1 MANGWIC
8 LNRSLLDHWLWQ
20 DKPFSRGQAWIDLLL
35 MTNHDENKFLLGS
48 ELIVVGRGEFVTSEI
63 KLMERWGWSKEK
75 TRKFLNTLIKDG
87 MIEKKTDRRKTT
99 IKIVNYGKFN
109 DMQTREKPQKDHK
122 KTTDR
127 PQTDTNNKE
136 NNLNND
142 KQESEKPTLAPVK
155 PFRHPTGEYNNVFLS
170 NEEAA
175 KLVQEFGEEIVKRE
189 IESLSNHLATKK
201 NSYKDDAHYAT
212 LRKWIRE
219 DKEKPKTPK
228 SKAQDFPQRTYTDD
242 EYHEMEMRKLRKG

>member
-75 TRKFLNTLIKDG
+75 TRKFLNTLVKDG

-109 DMQTREKPQKDHK
+109 DMQTREKPQKDHQ

-127 PQTDTNNKE
+127 PQTDTNNNE
-136 NNLNND
+136 LTINNNYN
-142 KQESEKPTLAPVK
+142 KREEPELAPVK
-155 PFRHPTGEYNNVFLS
+155 PFRHPIGEYNNVFLS

-175 KLVQEFGEEIVKRE
+175 KLVQEFGEEIVKKE

-219 DKEKPKTPK
+219 DKEKPKTTK

-242 EYHEMEMRKLRKG
+242 EYHEMEMKKLRRR

>member
-75 TRKFLNTLIKDG
+75 TRKFLNTLVKDG

-109 DMQTREKPQKDHK
+109 DMQTREKPQKDHRQ
-122 KTTDR
+122 TTDR

-136 NNLNND
+136 NNLNNENNI
-142 KQESEKPTLAPVK
+142 KNSRFAPPSLEEIRNYCSEKNYHVDPEAFRSFYESNGWKVGKNPMKNWKAAVLTWEKRDKKEIK
-155 PFRHPTGEYNNVFLS
+155 P
-170 NEEAA
+170 
-175 KLVQEFGEEIVKRE
+175 
-189 IESLSNHLATKK
+189 
-201 NSYKDDAHYAT
+201 
-212 LRKWIRE
+212 
-219 DKEKPKTPK
+219 
-228 SKAQDFPQRTYTDD
+228 KAQDFPQRTYTDD

>member
-75 TRKFLNTLIKDG
+75 TRKFLNTLVKDG

-109 DMQTREKPQKDHK
+109 DMQTREKPQKDHRQ
-122 KTTDR
+122 TTDR
-127 PQTDTNNKE
+127 PQTDTNNNE
-136 NNLNND
+136 LTINNNYN
-142 KQESEKPTLAPVK
+142 KREEPELAPVK
-155 PFRHPTGEYNNVFLS
+155 PFRHPIGEYNNVFLS

-175 KLVQEFGEEIVKRE
+175 KLVQEFGEEIVKKE

-219 DKEKPKTPK
+219 DKEKPKQTK

-242 EYHEMEMRKLRKG
+242 